1 MENSLR
7 SCFSLCYWTTVAASS
22 AVVSCQWNKSVNLS
36 AVLKK
41 KRKSVCSAVDQ
52 DDKKPRRPGRKS
64 ENKTA
69 ATLTHTHTQKI
80 YCMHTCRQGHGDNTH
95 KHPHTH
101 LHLTVVEQTA
111 WGSVNVGWHSVTHR
125 VCMKTEQV
133 YNPHTHRHTFC
144 VLYFNPSRLQYCDV
158 VKC

>member
-69 ATLTHTHTQKI
+69 ATLTHTHTENLLYAHMQTRTRRQ
-80 YCMHTCRQGHGDNTH
+80 HTQAPTH
-95 KHPHTH
+95 TPS
-101 LHLTVVEQTA
+101 LDCCWANSLRLSEC
-111 WGSVNVGWHSVTHR
+111 GL
-125 VCMKTEQV
+125 
-133 YNPHTHRHTFC
+133 TFC
-144 VLYFNPSRLQYCDV
+144 HTQSVHEDGAGVQSTHTQTHILSFLF
-158 VKC
+158 